1 MKPKE
6 QQTPEELENE
16 AFNQKKFEAFGLQL
30 KEESGTITPVEKE
43 RLGVLQAKMD
53 DFWAQRLERASR
65 NGFDIS
71 KVSFTPREGQA
82 APQLQPMWRQGIAGE
97 PKEEARSLFN
107 SPQQSPASPIQRQLT
122 IGEPG
127 DKYEQEA
134 DRVASQVVEQ
144 INAPAS
150 AQSTQGQSIQ
160 RQEEKKE
167 ELQAKPEITPLQRQ
181 EEKPEE
187 LQAKSTLKSGEEIAD
202 GEASTDLASAI
213 NSGRGSGQPL
223 DAGLQRSMGQ
233 AMGADFSGVR
243 VHTDAQSDQLNQS
256 IQAKAFTTGQDVFF
270 RQGAYDPGSRGG
282 QELIAHEL
290 THVVQQTG
298 GVQLQPQ
305 EGENQVKDRT
315 DTGLIQKKDPESDQQ
330 RENVAGE
337 RNYLRISDS
346 QQKLIDEFCSEAHA
360 DIEAWTSMRSM
371 HTGAAPNTDY
381 DSYVKELRSLDR
393 KMNKRFSKF
402 KGDFLNT
409 PTITTLE
416 TDLSGWGL
424 SGHEH
429 EIPFHLH
436 GLAQKEVFRQLDAG
450 YFRQYL
456 KEMLTLHGFEVTFF
470 EYADLF
476 REYGDLEINRSPHHY
491 DLITIFGVEGGA
503 GEGLTGG
510 LNLKGFTIK
519 YSNDLGMAWNVDTW
533 GGAGRL
539 GAGVSLSPV
548 EGNIESSLGA
558 KKINAGSADELKYY
572 PPNYFNYNFVKLA
585 GGSVVLGGGYSVS
598 TLSIGDVD
606 FNTSGMV
613 VKAGTADVGSAGLEM
628 GLGFTKGGDPYDFQG
643 LGEAEKQ
650 EVKNREGNWIA
661 VIGAKVHFRSAEN
674 ELDAKDLETIQEVV
688 DSVVNHEKYYP
699 GDIFKISV
707 LGTATERWINPNKS
721 AREQGVDVADINS
734 DPEISPDVK
743 HWEKADRLNT
753 KLAEERAIIT
763 LQELS
768 SQIQAREASFTT
780 GVLDK
785 IPWNYDSKILF
796 RDPADLKATDNA
808 PTNRSAIIS
817 VYYNTTPEGNV
828 KYEQ

>member
-1 MKPKE
+1 MKTALAQKTEGKKKSQTVNETLPKSQLSAKSE
-6 QQTPEELENE
+6 AGAAAGTPL
-16 AFNQKKFEAFGLQL
+16 FL
-30 KEESGTITPVEKE
+30 KRSPQASANST
-43 RLGVLQAKMD
+43 LQAK
-53 DFWAQRLERASR
+53 LTV
-65 NGFDIS
+65 N
-71 KVSFTPREGQA
+71 
-82 APQLQPMWRQGIAGE
+82 QPNDA
-97 PKEEARSLFN
+97 
-107 SPQQSPASPIQRQLT
+107 
-122 IGEPG
+122 
-127 DKYEQEA
+127 YEQEA
-134 DRVASQVVEQ
+134 DRVAEQVMQ
-144 INAPAS
+144 IN
-150 AQSTQGQSIQ
+150 QTSTPQAIS
-160 RQEEKKE
+160 ENLDTKE
-167 ELQAKPEITPLQRQ
+167 SLKMKPSPQQATDGGFQIDSDLEIRLSGTRSDGSPLSDEVRAFM
-181 EEKPEE
+181 EPRF
-187 LQAKSTLKSGEEIAD
+187 GV
-202 GEASTDLASAI
+202 
-213 NSGRGSGQPL
+213 
-223 DAGLQRSMGQ
+223 
-233 AMGADFSGVR
+233 DFSHVK
-243 VHTDAQSDQLNQS
+243 VHTGSNAVQMNRDLGAQ
-256 IQAKAFTTGQDVFF
+256 AFTYGNNIYF
-270 RQGAYDPGSRGG
+270 GGGKSPGNND
-282 QELIAHEL
+282 LTAHEL
-290 THVVQQTG
+290 THAVQQTS

-315 DTGLIQKKDPESDQQ
+315 DTGLIQKKDLESDQQ
-330 RENVAGE
+330 GENVARE
-337 RNYLRISDS
+337 RNYLRISDT
-346 QQKLIDEFCSEAHA
+346 QQKLIDEFCSEAQA

-381 DSYVKELRSLDR
+381 DSYIKELRSLDR
-393 KMNKRFSKF
+393 KMNKRFSEF

-416 TDLSGWGL
+416 ADLSGWGI

-429 EIPFHLH
+429 DIPFHFH

-476 REYGDLEINRSPHHY
+476 RKHGDLEIKRSPHHY

-503 GEGLTGG
+503 GEGVTGG
-510 LNLKGFTIK
+510 LNFKGFTIK

-539 GAGVSLSPV
+539 GAGVSFSPI

-558 KKINAGSADELKYY
+558 TKINAGSANELKYY

-585 GGSVVLGGGYSVS
+585 GGSIVWGGGYSVS
-598 TLSIGDVD
+598 TLSIGEVD

-613 VKAGTADVGSAGLEM
+613 VKAGTADVGAAGFEM
-628 GLGFTKGGDPYDFQG
+628 GLGFTKGGATYDFQG

-661 VIGAKVHFRSAEN
+661 VIAAKVHFRSAEN
-674 ELDAKDLETIQEVV
+674 KLDAKDLETIQEIVH
-688 DSVVNHEKYYP
+688 SIVNHEKYYS

-707 LGTATERWINPNKS
+707 LGTATERWINPDKS
-721 AREQGVDVADINS
+721 AREQGVDVADINNER
-734 DPEISPDVK
+734 EIYPDIK
-743 HWEKADRLNT
+743 HWEKADRLNS

-763 LQELS
+763 LRELS
-768 SQIQAREASFTT
+768 SQIQAKEASFTT
-780 GVLDK
+780 GLLDK

-796 RDPADLKATDNA
+796 IDPADLKATDNA